1 MYNRHMGAYTN
12 PSSIIC
18 NSEGVERA
26 LVFTNKDLGSHMEII
41 GDKKCHLVLGPVG
54 CLLYY

>member
-1 MYNRHMGAYTN
+1 MGAYIN

-18 NSEGVERA
+18 NSERVKRA

-41 GDKKCHLVLGPVG
+41 DDKKCHLVLGPVG